1 MKNFLQKNNDLLLNG
16 PIAKG
21 ILLFAIPI
29 FIGNLFQQLLISLF
43 SNNLGRVQ
51 FLSFILSQNFWNPC
65 SVANT
70 HVPFF
75 KF

>member
-29 FIGNLFQQLLISLF
+29 FIGNLFQQLYNIVDSLIVGQYLGESSLAAV
-43 SNNLGRVQ
+43 SSL
-51 FLSFILSQNFWNPC
+51 PY
-65 SVANT
+65 
-70 HVPFF
+70 
-75 KF
+75 